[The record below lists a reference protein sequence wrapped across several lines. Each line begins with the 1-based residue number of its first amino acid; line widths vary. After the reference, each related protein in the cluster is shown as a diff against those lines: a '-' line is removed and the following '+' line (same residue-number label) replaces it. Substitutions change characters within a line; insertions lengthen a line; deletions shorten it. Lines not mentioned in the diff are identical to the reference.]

1 MINRYSGF
9 SLLEVLVTVLLTT
22 VGILGMVAMQGRAIQ
37 YSQDSVERTH
47 AVILANELIEIVRAT
62 PTSQNNDSSG
72 SPFFDSLPDSTTNGC
87 LTIDN
92 SDLVSKQV
100 GCWAA
105 RVRELLPG
113 ADSVSGRFVS
123 CISTTPGTCNSNGAA
138 IEVQLAWNA
147 SGEGC
152 LDSEADELDDSL
164 CIYRIRTQI

>member
-1 MINRYSGF
+1 MSDLFFF
-9 SLLEVLVTVLLTT
+9 SSRRRHTRC
-22 VGILGMVAMQGRAIQ
+22 GR
-37 YSQDSVERTH
+37 DW
-47 AVILANELIEIVRAT
+47 
-62 PTSQNNDSSG
+62 SSDMC
-72 SPFFDSLPDSTTNGC
+72 SSDL
-87 LTIDN
+87 